1 MAGATI
7 VRLAGPEDHGAVAAM
22 NRAMDLFYNPEL
34 PPSSADE
41 VSALMRRIETDDHL
55 GSLVALAFSEGRPVG
70 IAFFVLVH
78 PGRRLGGVL
87 FVKDL
92 FVVEDM
98 RGAGT
103 GEALMGFLARFARD
117 KGITRI
123 DLTAEPQNAGAQR
136 FYERL
141 GMKVR
146 PAIYYRLEGEG
157 VDTLAG
163 EGRGDAPDFI
173 PPPDPP
179 H

>member
-1 MAGATI
+1 MAGDTI
-7 VRLAGPEDHGAVAAM
+7 LRLAGSDDHEAIAAM
-22 NRAMDLFYNPEL
+22 NRAMDVFYNPEL
-34 PPSSADE
+34 APSSAGE
-41 VSALMRRIETDDHL
+41 VAALMRRIDSDPHL
-55 GSLVALAFSEGRPVG
+55 GALVALAFSGGVPVG

-92 FVVEDM
+92 FVVAEA
-98 RGAGT
+98 RGAGI

-123 DLTAEPQNAGAQR
+123 DLTAEPQNVGAQR

-146 PAIYYRLEGEG
+146 PAIYYRLEGERL
-157 VDTLAG
+157 DALASDG
-163 EGRGDAPDFI
+163 FKQT
-173 PPPDPP
+173 PPP
-179 H
+179 